1 MDAVH
6 VPGVLKFTPPQTTPV
21 PLVFDSPHSG
31 SHYPDDFRSI
41 LGDLDLR
48 RLEDAF
54 VDDLYDHVPGQG
66 AALLAAQ
73 FPRSYIDPNRA
84 ADDLDVSMLAEPWPD
99 ESRPSQKTRSGIGLV
114 FRNAPNGPLY
124 NRKLSVAEVRRRLE
138 RFYWPYHNILKQ
150 ALDQTWQRH
159 GVVLHINCHSMRTP
173 DALLPSV
180 GHRQADHNHACAD
193 AVDFILGDRD
203 GRSCSPRIT
212 AAVAGHLR
220 DQGFNVA
227 INNPF
232 KGVELVSRYSDPSD
246 GRHSLQ
252 IELSRGLYMH
262 ERRVEKHERFTGFK
276 AVLQSLTG
284 ALASFVGEETGRS

>member
-6 VPGVLKFTPPQTTPV
+6 IPGVLKFTPALKAPT

-31 SHYPDDFRSI
+31 SHYPDDFRNI
-41 LGDLDLR
+41 LSDLDLR

-54 VDDLYDHVPGQG
+54 VDELYDHVPEQG
-66 AALLAAQ
+66 AALLVAQ

-84 ADDLDVSMLAEPWPD
+84 ADDLDVSMLDEPWPD
-99 ESRPSQKTRSGIGLV
+99 VSNPSQKARSGIGLV

-124 NRKLSVAEVRRRLE
+124 NRKLTVAEVRERLE
-138 RFYWPYHNILKQ
+138 RYYWPYHNVLEQ
-150 ALDQTWQRH
+150 VLDQTWRRH
-159 GVVLHINCHSMRTP
+159 GVVLHINCHSMKSPGVLT
-173 DALLPSV
+173 LPC
-180 GHRQADHNHACAD
+180 GHSGSDNDGAGSG

-203 GRSCSPRIT
+203 GTSCSPRIT

-227 INNPF
+227 VNCPF
-232 KGVELVSRYSDPSD
+232 KGVELVRRYSDPSS

-252 IELSRGLYMH
+252 IELSRGLYMN
-262 ERRVEKHERFTGFK
+262 ERRVEKHDGFDGFK
-276 AVLQSLTG
+276 AMLRSLTAAMAG
-284 ALASFVGEETGRS
+284 YAA